1 LLGPLYDSIKSNYLL
16 IIDELDSKF
25 HTLLTKEVLKI
36 FHKFSTEKCQLIA
49 VVQDSCLMD
58 TSFIRPDQIWFI
70 DKDWATGKSEIY
82 SLVEYKIKKKQS
94 YSTDYLNGLYG
105 AIPLFSSYEDID
117 NLMIKELTRMAAR
130 RQSKAPLGSLSRN
143 ENTKDLQGSNKDSK
157 I

>member
-1 LLGPLYDSIKSNYLL
+1 
-16 IIDELDSKF
+16 
-25 HTLLTKEVLKI
+25 
-36 FHKFSTEKCQLIA
+36 
-49 VVQDSCLMD
+49 MD

>member
-1 LLGPLYDSIKSNYLL
+1 MRVRRYKKVLYLLGPLYDSIKSNYLL

-49 VVQDSCLMD
+49 AVQDFWFNGYIVHKTWSN
-58 TSFIRPDQIWFI
+58 RFI

-82 SLVEYKIKKKQS
+82 SLVEYKIKKNRAIG
-94 YSTDYLNGLYG
+94 TDYLNGLYG

-117 NLMIKELTRMAAR
+117 NF
-130 RQSKAPLGSLSRN
+130 
-143 ENTKDLQGSNKDSK
+143 DDY
-157 I
+157 